1 MGNLEKGYTQIYTG
15 NGKGK
20 TTAAMGLGFRAC
32 GDGMIVHVVQF
43 LKSFNTGELNSA
55 KILGENFKIYRFETP
70 KGFTWQLSNEEK
82 KLLQEEIK
90 KEYDF
95 AMEELLGRR
104 CDVLILDEIMGVLN
118 AGFIKEE
125 DVLRLMDLKPSDMEL
140 ILTGR
145 NVPEKI
151 LEKADLVTEM
161 KEIKHYYKQGVN
173 ARKGIEF

>member
-1 MGNLEKGYTQIYTG
+1 MGKLEKGYTQIYTG

-32 GDGMIVHVVQF
+32 GDGMTVHVVQF
-43 LKSFNTGELNSA
+43 LKSFKTGELTSA
-55 KILGENFKIYRFETP
+55 KALGENFKIYRFETP

-95 AMEELLGRR
+95 AMEELLNRA
-104 CDVLILDEIMGVLN
+104 CDVLILDEIMGALN
-118 AGFIKEE
+118 AGFIKEDE
-125 DVLRLMDLKPSDMEL
+125 ILKLMDTKPSDMEL
-140 ILTGR
+140 VLTGR
-145 NVPEKI
+145 NVPEKV

>member
-1 MGNLEKGYTQIYTG
+1 
-15 NGKGK
+15 
-20 TTAAMGLGFRAC
+20 
-32 GDGMIVHVVQF
+32 
-43 LKSFNTGELNSA
+43 
-55 KILGENFKIYRFETP
+55 
-70 KGFTWQLSNEEK
+70 
-82 KLLQEEIK
+82 
-90 KEYDF
+90 
-95 AMEELLGRR
+95 
-104 CDVLILDEIMGVLN
+104 MGVLN